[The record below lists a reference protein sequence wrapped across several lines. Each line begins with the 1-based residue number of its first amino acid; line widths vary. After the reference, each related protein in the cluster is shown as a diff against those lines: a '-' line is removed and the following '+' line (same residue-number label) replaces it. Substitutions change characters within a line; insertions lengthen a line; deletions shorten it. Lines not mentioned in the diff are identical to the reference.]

1 MTPSRETRSHLT
13 VLIFATLLAVWAG
26 PRAQA
31 ADSIWIEGESPQS
44 QTMTRHP
51 WWYDKVKRDQLSG
64 GDFLS
69 NWTDKQPGE
78 ATYAFRA
85 SAAGEYVF
93 WVRANPAA
101 TVLSYRLDEGPWQL
115 IDMKSPREN
124 INIADDGQID
134 LRFIAWIKVG
144 AVKLTE
150 GVHSIQFKMHS
161 GNNNHGMLDCFV
173 FTSGFFMPELGIG

>member
-1 MTPSRETRSHLT
+1 MTTSREILRLPTLLLFT
-13 VLIFATLLAVWAG
+13 VLLAGWAV
-26 PRAQA
+26 PKAQA

-44 QTMTRHP
+44 QAMTRHP

-85 SAAGEYVF
+85 SAGGEHAF

-101 TVLSYRLDEGPWQL
+101 TKLSYQLDGGPWQL
-115 IDMKSPREN
+115 IDMKSHQEN
-124 INIADDGQID
+124 INIADDGKIPKHS
-134 LRFIAWIKVG
+134 RWAGRIG
-144 AVKLTE
+144 AAL
-150 GVHSIQFKMHS
+150 
-161 GNNNHGMLDCFV
+161 V
-173 FTSGFFMPELGIG
+173 FSAAGQQAAAVLAAKQSYLP